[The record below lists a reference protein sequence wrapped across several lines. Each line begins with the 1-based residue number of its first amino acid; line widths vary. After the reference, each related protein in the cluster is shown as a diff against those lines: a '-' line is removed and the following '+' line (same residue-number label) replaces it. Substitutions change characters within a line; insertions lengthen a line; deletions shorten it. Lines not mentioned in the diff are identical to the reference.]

1 MISLVQLNEARLVE
15 WVEIHL
21 DDSIVLLGAQI
32 LADLKIYSPSLV
44 ETQEDDDL
52 NLIFETYLVLHQKQ
66 ENKKKIQSKKNQIS
80 I

>member
-66 ENKKKIQSKKNQIS
+66 ENKKKIQ
-80 I
+80 